1 MQITDTMKCALD
13 FQRHIQCL
21 AGGEGVRVKPHAAV
35 VGLGSHCST
44 WARFLQG
51 SGGRSWTCSAPS
63 WGHLTPAQ
71 NPLPHQ
77 PRSGNSQELLEP
89 MVMALKV
96 APGLSPG
103 PGNGRTLFG
112 FSLFSH
118 GAVAVEVSIRRNSWS
133 SWSGRSLF

>member
-1 MQITDTMKCALD
+1 
-13 FQRHIQCL
+13 
-21 AGGEGVRVKPHAAV
+21 
-35 VGLGSHCST
+35 
-44 WARFLQG
+44 
-51 SGGRSWTCSAPS
+51 
-63 WGHLTPAQ
+63 
-71 NPLPHQ
+71 
-77 PRSGNSQELLEP
+77 